1 VIVLRV
7 PNVDTCTGIG
17 CDDTGSGNNLK
28 PAVANAKGHV
38 YVPEVDFIECYGRKA
53 VYRAGAAM
61 RKRTA

>member
-28 PAVANAKGHV
+28 PAVANAKAGHV
-38 YVPEVDFIECYGRKA
+38 YVPEVDFIEC
-53 VYRAGAAM
+53 
-61 RKRTA
+61 